1 MALGLDPQG
10 HSICRRPFAVVIL
23 LDTNA
28 LIWLEQGH
36 VRTRRLTKEH
46 KRLYISPAS
55 LLELQML
62 QEAGRIR
69 FKNATI
75 ADITRRD
82 DLWAVDDPPAAAWFE
97 ESLVLGWTRDF
108 FDRLLVAHARV
119 RGWRLATADAT
130 LLARGSASDCVAV

>member
-1 MALGLDPQG
+1 
-10 HSICRRPFAVVIL
+10 VIL

-130 LLARGSASDCVAV
+130 LLARLSARDCVAV